1 MSVEDLRKRRVASSV
16 KEVKEAIEEGEKPNI
31 ELLADREVKE
41 EKLIPTGSTLLN
53 LALSDNPKGGFYL
66 GTISNIIGD
75 SAAGKTFL
83 LWTVFAEI
91 VYDKKFKGYEL
102 DYDEPESSL
111 AFNIRRLFGKKVE
124 ERVNLDS
131 VSESVEGWHDNV
143 MARATDTKPFI
154 YGLDSL
160 DAICDE
166 DEIDR
171 DIRKGSYGAK
181 KPKLV
186 SEIMRKIVQNVKGTL
201 SSVFIISQTRDNI
214 GVMFGDKKTRSGG
227 KALKFF
233 CTHELWLAVKGP
245 IKRKDRNVGVEVRVK
260 VGKNKLTGKL
270 RIVEFPIYYDYGIDD
285 TVSCIRFLVEEKVWS
300 RKKGGEIDTK
310 DPLLPEGLNE
320 EELARHIEDNNLKD
334 QLVQITT
341 NTWREIEAN
350 IATNRKPKYADRS

>member
-1 MSVEDLRKRRVASSV
+1 MSKEDLRRRSPKESA
-16 KEVKEAIEEGEKPNI
+16 KEVKEAIEGDDRVEI
-31 ELLADREVKE
+31 ELLADKEIKE

-83 LWTVFAEI
+83 LWTMFSEI

-102 DYDEPESSL
+102 DYDEPESAL

-124 ERVNLDS
+124 ERVNIDT

-143 MARATDTKPFI
+143 MARATDDKPFI

-186 SEIMRKIVQNVKGTL
+186 SEIMRKIVQNIKGTL
-201 SSVFIISQTRDNI
+201 SSVFVISQTRDNI

-227 KALKFF
+227 KALRFF
-233 CTHELWLAVKGP
+233 CTHELWLAVKGH
-245 IKRKDRNVGVEVRVK
+245 IKRRDRDVGVDVRVK

-285 TVSCIRFLVEEKVWS
+285 TVSCIRFLVDEKVWS

-310 DPLLPEGLNE
+310 DPLLPEGMNE
-320 EELARHIEDNNLKD
+320 EELARHIEDNNLKG
-334 QLVQITT
+334 QLVGIVTH
-341 NTWREIEAN
+341 TWREIEAS
-350 IATNRKPKYADRS
+350 IATKRKPKYGDYS